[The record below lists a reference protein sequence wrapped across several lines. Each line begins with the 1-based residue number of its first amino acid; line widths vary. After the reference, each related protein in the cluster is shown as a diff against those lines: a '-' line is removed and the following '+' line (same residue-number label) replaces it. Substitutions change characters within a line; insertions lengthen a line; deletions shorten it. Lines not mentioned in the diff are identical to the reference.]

1 MRNCGLA
8 IFEQSAY
15 SLTFTLL
22 PNVLGANLWIVD
34 CSKNGS
40 EIISQL
46 PQNYRYCF
54 NNRFLP
60 LLRRLRGKAS
70 MLIQEVIL
78 ENFMSYEY
86 ARVRFRSGVNV
97 VCGPNGSGKSSL
109 LLAISVALGQS
120 YTERSRKLS
129 DLIRWGKD
137 QARVT
142 VILENVRRGKNR
154 LVPRYDKDQIFLTRV
169 LRRDGKYWF
178 ELENR
183 AATKNDVDRLLSRLG
198 VDPDNILIIMHQN
211 MVEQFTVLSPQEK
224 LRIVEA
230 AVGLEAYRENVLQ
243 AQKKLVRTLSQ
254 EESMGKLLESAEQ
267 TLNYWREQYDR
278 FQEKKQ
284 LQAQRRF
291 LERELAW
298 AEVERRERI
307 ITELEVDRKKEQE
320 ILDEIKEEAKATEAN
335 LESDTKETQQLR
347 TEWKTLFDDRLSLE
361 RQRATNESKADLCGQ
376 ILTETLILETSA
388 LKLKAVNQ
396 TIPLTEEGPPRFKLL
411 KSENLRELIQD
422 SNQHL
427 LKLDDEIQAN
437 QKKTHGLEQEIE
449 KTDSQILDA
458 RIKKALLI
466 YRRENAIAAVESLEK
481 ELKQSKTRLA
491 EATEKAEQSGP
502 RIAVLKGA
510 GEILDEI
517 RLTEG
522 HLAALTDVSEDIEKM
537 YENYSKLY
545 LELKEKAQLV
555 AENREKTLEEVKTR
569 MQAWRTVI
577 QSLLDRANLE
587 YQKILTQTQAL
598 GEVRLIN
605 EHDIESAGLE
615 ILVGFKGGKPV
626 PLDGY
631 TQSGGE
637 RTTATM
643 SFLLALQQHVRSP
656 FRAVDE
662 YDIHMDPKNRELIAK
677 MLISTVTDGNAQ
689 YVVITPSQITF
700 AKEEV
705 NIITVQNV
713 EGKSVIREVA

>member
-1 MRNCGLA
+1 
-8 IFEQSAY
+8 
-15 SLTFTLL
+15 
-22 PNVLGANLWIVD
+22 
-34 CSKNGS
+34 
-40 EIISQL
+40 
-46 PQNYRYCF
+46 
-54 NNRFLP
+54 
-60 LLRRLRGKAS
+60 

-86 ARVRFRSGVNV
+86 ARVPFRPGVNV

-142 VILENVRRGKNR
+142 VILDNVRRGKNR

-224 LRIVEA
+224 LRMVEA

-254 EESMGKLLESAEQ
+254 EESMSKLLESAEQ

-298 AEVERRERI
+298 AEVERRESI
-307 ITELEVDRKKEQE
+307 ITELEADRKKQQE
-320 ILDEIKEEAKATEAN
+320 TLDEIEEEAKTTETN
-335 LESDTKETQQLR
+335 LESATKEIQQLK

-361 RQRATNESKADLCGQ
+361 RQKATNESKADLCEQ
-376 ILTETLILETSA
+376 ILTETLILEASA
-388 LKLKAVNQ
+388 LRLKAINQ
-396 TIPLTEEGPPRFKLL
+396 TIPLTEEAPPRFKLL
-411 KSENLRELIQD
+411 KSENLRELIKD

-427 LKLDDEIQAN
+427 LKLGNEIQAN
-437 QKKTHGLEQEIE
+437 QTKTNRREQEIE
-449 KTDSQILDA
+449 KTEYQILDA
-458 RIKKALLI
+458 RIKKALLE
-466 YRRENAIAAVESLEK
+466 YRGKNAIAAVESLEK
-481 ELKQSKTRLA
+481 ELKQSKTHLA

-700 AKEEV
+700 AKEEA

-713 EGKSVIREVA
+713 EGKSVIREVT

>member
-1 MRNCGLA
+1 
-8 IFEQSAY
+8 
-15 SLTFTLL
+15 
-22 PNVLGANLWIVD
+22 
-34 CSKNGS
+34 
-40 EIISQL
+40 
-46 PQNYRYCF
+46 
-54 NNRFLP
+54 
-60 LLRRLRGKAS
+60 

-86 ARVRFRSGVNV
+86 ARVRFRPGVNV

-142 VILENVRRGKNR
+142 VILDNVRRGKNR

-211 MVEQFTVLSPQEK
+211 MVEQFTVLSSQEK

-320 ILDEIKEEAKATEAN
+320 ILDEIKEEAKTTEAN

-458 RIKKALLI
+458 RIKKALLE

-481 ELKQSKTRLA
+481 ELKQSKTHLA

-510 GEILDEI
+510 SEILDEI